1 MRSVVILGV
10 IALTGFALFL
20 YLPPILIRDRE
31 LTKQEWLSAQSD
43 MRRDVAQLLGALG
56 LAAGL
61 IFTYRTLSLNQ
72 QGQITD
78 RFAKA
83 VDQLGSTN
91 PAVRLG
97 GIYSMGRIA
106 GDSPSDQ
113 GRVLDVL
120 TAFIR
125 NAAPVLP
132 TSTTTEPHPPVQADV
147 QAAVATVGHRR
158 VANDPSGYNL
168 NLTRVDLSRGDLS
181 MADLT
186 GADLTG
192 AVVRDSILTG
202 TKLASGAL
210 VGIDLTES
218 SMCGADLHDAH
229 LMYANFLRT
238 KFGCTDVKGSEIGP
252 KRCTYPETVDA
263 NVRAVHCES
272 ANIRGADLS
281 QATVNHATLRR
292 VDFSGSRLDHTYF
305 TNTDLSGTTGL
316 TQAQVDSANLDATDR
331 LPSGLVSPGSQ

>member
-1 MRSVVILGV
+1 
-10 IALTGFALFL
+10 
-20 YLPPILIRDRE
+20 
-31 LTKQEWLSAQSD
+31 
-43 MRRDVAQLLGALG
+43 
-56 LAAGL
+56 
-61 IFTYRTLSLNQ
+61 
-72 QGQITD
+72 
-78 RFAKA
+78 
-83 VDQLGSTN
+83 
-91 PAVRLG
+91 
-97 GIYSMGRIA
+97 
-106 GDSPSDQ
+106 
-113 GRVLDVL
+113 
-120 TAFIR
+120 
-125 NAAPVLP
+125 
-132 TSTTTEPHPPVQADV
+132 VQADV